1 MRRTLTVL
9 ATAMVALGAAGSAH
23 AVGLGD
29 LISSGDPIE
38 VGDKVFENWSLLN
51 NFAGDLN
58 DIDVSGLD
66 DGGDYG
72 LLFNGAGSA
81 FQGLDDLCFGFS
93 VGVAPGSGMQIVGAS
108 FAMSG
113 VDTGEI
119 WGGTEDIYG
128 AAPVGCPEFGNGALL
143 NLEVDDFVSSTDS
156 GNFAGRS
163 SIFVVKNIYWDDLD
177 ACQPD
182 DDDDGC
188 FSVINSFEQRFAQRA
203 VQAPEPGTLAL
214 LGLGLAGLAG
224 LRRRRR

>member
-1 MRRTLTVL
+1 
-9 ATAMVALGAAGSAH
+9 
-23 AVGLGD
+23 
-29 LISSGDPIE
+29 
-38 VGDKVFENWSLLN
+38 
-51 NFAGDLN
+51 
-58 DIDVSGLD
+58 
-66 DGGDYG
+66 
-72 LLFNGAGSA
+72 
-81 FQGLDDLCFGFS
+81 
-93 VGVAPGSGMQIVGAS
+93 MQIVGAS

-128 AAPVGCPEFGNGALL
+128 AAPVGCPPFGDGALL
-143 NLEVDDFVSSTDS
+143 NLEVDDLLSSTDS

-163 SIFVVKNIYWDDLD
+163 SIFVVKNILWDDLG
-177 ACQPD
+177 ACDPGAQD
-182 DDDDGC
+182 C